1 MKLIQILGS
10 GCAKCNMLADNA
22 RLAAQEL
29 GVEFHLDKITD
40 INTITAMG
48 VMITP
53 GLAIDG
59 EVKAS
64 GKLLSVEEI
73 KQILS

>member
-22 RLAAQEL
+22 RKAAEEL
-29 GVEFHLDKITD
+29 GIEFHLDKITN

-48 VMITP
+48 VLITP
-53 GLAIDG
+53 GLAVDG